1 MEVKVTTQFVRQQRG
16 ARYAQKTR
24 VYVHPTEETVLENF
38 KNRRS
43 RPLNTYR
50 EALRTGLSAL
60 GVDLSRVDYKWSQKA
75 GCSCG
80 CSPAFIVD
88 GWDAAIAGKDVWV
101 EINSL

>member
-1 MEVKVTTQFVRQQRG
+1 MEVKVTTHPIRQQRSS
-16 ARYAQKTR
+16 RFRTKTR
-24 VYVHPTEETVLENF
+24 VYVHPTGETVLENF

-43 RPLNTYR
+43 RPLNTCR

-80 CSPAFIVD
+80 CSPGFIVD
-88 GWDAAIAGKDVWV
+88 GWDAAIAGKNVWV